1 MDNEAVLKSISS
13 PGGEAELHLTAS
25 EIVMG
30 LSQATHDEAAQKLQ
44 QARAQLGGGWLARL
58 VGGALNLGER
68 ALNYHAAVPL
78 SNVRSARVENGELK
92 FDYVSGPPR
101 FGFGQIK
108 VNGKDALKSF
118 SEADL
123 HAFAEAVNAQLSA
136 QPSALSS
143 PQS

>member
-1 MDNEAVLKSISS
+1 MDNQTVLKSIST
-13 PGGEAELHLTAS
+13 PQGEAELHLTPG

-30 LSQATHDEAAQKLQ
+30 LSQATHDDAAQKMQ

-58 VGGALNLGER
+58 VGGALHLGER

-92 FDYVSGPPR
+92 FEYVSGPPR

-108 VNGKDALKSF
+108 VNGQDALKSF

-123 HAFAEAVNAQLSA
+123 HAFAEGVNAQLAA
-136 QPSALSS
+136 QS
-143 PQS
+143 

>member
-1 MDNEAVLKSISS
+1 MLKSIST
-13 PGGEAELHLTAS
+13 PQGEAELHLTPG

-30 LSQATHDEAAQKLQ
+30 LSQTTHDDAAQKMA

-58 VGGALNLGER
+58 VGGALHLGER

-78 SNVRSARVENGELK
+78 SNVRLARVENGELK
-92 FDYVSGPPR
+92 FEYVSGPPR

-108 VNGKDALKSF
+108 VNGQDALKSF

-123 HAFAEAVNAQLSA
+123 HAFAEAVNAQLAA
-136 QPSALSS
+136 QS
-143 PQS
+143 